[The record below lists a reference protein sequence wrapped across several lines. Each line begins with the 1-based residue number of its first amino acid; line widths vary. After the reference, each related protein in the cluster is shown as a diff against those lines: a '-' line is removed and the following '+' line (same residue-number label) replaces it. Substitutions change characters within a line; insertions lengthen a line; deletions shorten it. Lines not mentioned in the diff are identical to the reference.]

1 MKHQH
6 KIAVKLLQLFK
17 LRLGASIGPDVGRSV
32 CRSVG
37 RSVFKTELTIDLL
50 ALSSKQK
57 MAIYLYGLSSK
68 HRREI
73 EAKMKLALH
82 NWTQLNKNQ
91 SEDKVSGQIN
101 STH

>member
-1 MKHQH
+1 MFRVWNRH
-6 KIAVKLLQLFK
+6 IFK
-17 LRLGASIGPDVGRSV
+17 LRLGASIGQLLVGL
-32 CRSVG
+32 
-37 RSVFKTELTIDLL
+37 SVFKTELTIDLL